1 MKDSTKISNQH
12 TEIAQAAKTMEVPA
26 YVIHLAKHSLNS
38 NDREAVY
45 EWIKMNKGKKLAIQ
59 F

>member
-26 YVIHLAKHSLNS
+26 YAISLAKYLLKT

>member
-1 MKDSTKISNQH
+1 MKDSTKISNALH
-12 TEIAQAAKTMEVPA
+12 EIRDAAKKMDVPA

>member
-12 TEIAQAAKTMEVPA
+12 TEIRQAAMAMDVPYYA
-26 YVIHLAKHSLNS
+26 ILLAKDQLKT

>member
-12 TEIAQAAKTMEVPA
+12 TEIAQAAKTMEVPDYA
-26 YVIHLAKHSLNS
+26 ISLAKHLLKT